1 MSGVK
6 VLSGT
11 FNGTGPDD
19 CEGILMFVVK
29 LSPNGETMRD
39 ILLHVIYQALEPH
52 RGFQERICAICL
64 LLCK

>member
-39 ILLHVIYQALEPH
+39 ILLHFIYQAP
-52 RGFQERICAICL
+52 
-64 LLCK
+64 